1 MEYLFTATYNG
12 IEARLVFQSFALCV
26 QARKVLRAKG
36 VHCGEV
42 QTSFRPIE
50 RSPQE
55 LEAATKFVAFAL
67 QH

>member
-12 IEARLVFQSFALCV
+12 IEARLVFQSFPLCV
-26 QARKVLRAKG
+26 QARKVLTAKG

-42 QTSFRPIE
+42 KTNLGTIE